1 MAEEGQILLRELGF
15 GGRRSEQDRIR
26 GKVSREVAGT
36 EERTERLW
44 EPEAKRSRG
53 QQCPLDVSRPCTP
66 ELIAAV
72 VAHTRVHKTRPVNNT
87 AWTGKGTWASTS
99 SRGVAN
105 GS

>member
-1 MAEEGQILLRELGF
+1 MGKSAEKLLAQKRGQK
-15 GGRRSEQDRIR
+15 D
-26 GKVSREVAGT
+26 
-36 EERTERLW
+36 W